1 VEKKAYINRNSRA
14 ALIIFSLAVFLFLF
28 ILFAAPAMAG
38 GAITGSFTVPLV
50 VTDIAV
56 SDIGLNAATITWQT
70 NGLSDSQVEYGVTDS
85 YGLVASQPTDSTSSH
100 SIRLTGLASGTAYH
114 YRVKSNSAVGDAVS
128 TDSTFTTLAVPPPP
142 AATTPT
148 PTTTATTPPPVV
160 STTGEAAWT
169 PTVSGVVPTTV
180 TVGST
185 DNKSSVTIPQGTK
198 ALDKDGTPL
207 KAITCNPPASL
218 PTPPPTS
225 NILAAYDLGPTGAT
239 FQTPI
244 TVAMKFDPAALPA
257 GVSASNLIIAFY
269 DTAAGV
275 WTPLG
280 NIVIDT
286 VNHTISCTTTH
297 FTEFAVM
304 TAPAPK
310 PAPTTSTTTTMT
322 VTSTTTATTTPAP
335 TAQIAVRV
343 TDPDGNPVPATL
355 SLTKDAKEVATG
367 QNGVLDTSVPAGQYV
382 ISASLGGEK
391 LAEQAVDLT
400 APNGIKEITLVVKT
414 VEFATFKV
422 ITNYDART
430 HITSSA
436 RVDYTVRNLYQPV
449 AQVDLKLKVSFN
461 GAALEEIPVLPAATL
476 VTGDTSGFK
485 DYVPAQGWQ
494 SGAYTFQANLYAGG
508 KLYTSSPE
516 QKIDVPSP
524 QAIRLAL
531 ISAIIGG
538 GLVIIAAIILTIII
552 RRHRALKDS

>member
-1 VEKKAYINRNSRA
+1 M
-14 ALIIFSLAVFLFLF
+14 IICSLAVFMFLF

-50 VTDIAV
+50 ASALAA
-56 SDIGLNAATITWQT
+56 SDISLNAATISWQT
-70 NGLSDSQVEYGVTDS
+70 NGLSDSQVEYGTDAS
-85 YGLVASQPTDSTSSH
+85 YGLVASQPTDATNSH
-100 SIRLTGLASGTAYH
+100 SVRLNGLASATIYH
-114 YRVKSNSAVGDAVS
+114 YRVKSTCIDGVAVS
-128 TDSTFTTLAVPPPP
+128 TDNTFTTLAVPPPP
-142 AATTPT
+142 ITTTAATTPT

-169 PTVSGVVPTTV
+169 PTASGVTPTTV

-218 PTPPPTS
+218 PPPPPTS

-297 FTEFAVM
+297 FTQFAMM

-310 PAPTTSTTTTMT
+310 PVVTTSTTTT
-322 VTSTTTATTTPAP
+322 TTATLTTTTTTTTTLAP
-335 TAQIAVRV
+335 PVQLVARV
-343 TDPDGNPVPATL
+343 TDPDGNPVTAIVRL
-355 SLTKDAKEVATG
+355 LKGQQEVAASQT
-367 QNGVLDTSVPAGQYV
+367 GVLDTSVPAGQYV

-400 APNGIKEITLVVKT
+400 AANGKKEVTVVVKT
-414 VEFATFKV
+414 VEFASFKV
-422 ITNYDART
+422 VANNDMQT
-430 HITSSA
+430 HNLTSA
-436 RVDYTVRNLYQPV
+436 RIDYAIRNLYQPM
-449 AQVDLKLKVSFN
+449 AQVDVRLKVSYS
-461 GAALEEIPVLPAATL
+461 GAALEEIPLLPATQL
-476 VTGDTSGFK
+476 ITGDTSGFK
-485 DYVPAQGWQ
+485 DYAPAQGWQ
-494 SGAYTFQANLYAGG
+494 SGTYSFQAGLYTGG
-508 KLYTSSPE
+508 KLYTTSPE
-516 QKIDVPSP
+516 QKLDVPEP

-538 GLVIIAAIILTIII
+538 GLVIIAAVILTVII
-552 RRHRALKDS
+552 RRHRALKDSGNK

>member
-1 VEKKAYINRNSRA
+1 M
-14 ALIIFSLAVFLFLF
+14 FLF

-50 VTDIAV
+50 ASALAA
-56 SDIGLNAATITWQT
+56 SDISLNAATISWQT
-70 NGLSDSQVEYGVTDS
+70 NGLSDSQVEYGTDAS
-85 YGLVASQPTDSTSSH
+85 YGLVASQPTDATNSH
-100 SIRLTGLASGTAYH
+100 SVRLNGLASATIYH
-114 YRVKSNSAVGDAVS
+114 YRVKSTCIDGVAVS
-128 TDSTFTTLAVPPPP
+128 TDNTFTTLAVPPPP
-142 AATTPT
+142 ITTTAATTPT

-169 PTVSGVVPTTV
+169 PTASGVTPTTV

-218 PTPPPTS
+218 PPPPPTS

-297 FTEFAVM
+297 FTQFAMM

-310 PAPTTSTTTTMT
+310 PVVTTSTTTTT
-322 VTSTTTATTTPAP
+322 TATLTTTTTTTTTPAP
-335 TAQIAVRV
+335 PVQLVARV
-343 TDPDGNPVPATL
+343 TDPDGNPVTAIVRL
-355 SLTKDAKEVATG
+355 LKGQQEVAASQT
-367 QNGVLDTSVPAGQYV
+367 GVLDTSVPAGQYV

-400 APNGIKEITLVVKT
+400 AANGKKEVTVVVKT
-414 VEFATFKV
+414 VEFASFKV
-422 ITNYDART
+422 VANNDMQT
-430 HITSSA
+430 HNLTSA
-436 RVDYTVRNLYQPV
+436 RIDYAIRNLYQPM
-449 AQVDLKLKVSFN
+449 AQVDVRLKVSYS
-461 GAALEEIPVLPAATL
+461 GAALEEIPLLPATQL
-476 VTGDTSGFK
+476 ITGDTSGFK
-485 DYVPAQGWQ
+485 DYAPAQGWQ
-494 SGAYTFQANLYAGG
+494 SGTYSFQAGLYTGG
-508 KLYTSSPE
+508 KLYTTSPE
-516 QKIDVPSP
+516 QKLDVPEP

-538 GLVIIAAIILTIII
+538 GLVIIAAVILTVII
-552 RRHRALKDS
+552 RRHRALKDSGNK

>member
-1 VEKKAYINRNSRA
+1 MERRLAFWAIPLILILA
-14 ALIIFSLAVFLFLF
+14 A
-28 ILFAAPAMAG
+28 AAPVLANG
-38 GAITGSFTVPLV
+38 GSVISGTVPL
-50 VTDIAV
+50 TTFNLAA
-56 SDIGLNAATITWQT
+56 SDISLNAATISWQT
-70 NGLSDSQVEYGVTDS
+70 NGLSDSQVEYGTDAS
-85 YGLVASQPTDSTSSH
+85 YGLVASQPTDATNSH
-100 SIRLTGLASGTAYH
+100 SVRLNGLASATIYH
-114 YRVKSNSAVGDAVS
+114 YRVKSTCIDGVAVS
-128 TDSTFTTLAVPPPP
+128 TDNTFTTLAVPPPP
-142 AATTPT
+142 ITTTAATTPT

-169 PTVSGVVPTTV
+169 PTASGVTPTTV

-218 PTPPPTS
+218 PPPPPTS
-225 NILAAYDLGPTGAT
+225 NILAAYDLGSTGAT

-297 FTEFAVM
+297 FTQFAMM

-310 PAPTTSTTTTMT
+310 PVVTTSTTTT
-322 VTSTTTATTTPAP
+322 TTATLTTTTTTTTTLAP
-335 TAQIAVRV
+335 PVQLVVRV
-343 TDPDGNPVPATL
+343 TDPDGNPVPAVL
-355 SLTKDAKEVATG
+355 SLSKDAKEVASG
-367 QNGVLDTSVPAGQYV
+367 QNGVLNTSVPAGQYV
-382 ISASLGGEK
+382 ISASLGGEQ

-400 APNGIKEITLVVKT
+400 AANGKKEVTVVVKT
-414 VEFATFKV
+414 VEFASFKV
-422 ITNYDART
+422 VANNDMQT
-430 HITSSA
+430 HNLTSA
-436 RVDYTVRNLYQPV
+436 RIDYEIRNLYQPM
-449 AQVDLKLKVSFN
+449 AQVDVRLKVSYS
-461 GAALEEIPVLPAATL
+461 GAALEEIPLLPATQL
-476 VTGDTSGFK
+476 ITGDTSGFK
-485 DYVPAQGWQ
+485 DYAPAQGWQ
-494 SGAYTFQANLYAGG
+494 SGTYSFQAGLYTGG
-508 KLYTSSPE
+508 KLYTTSPE
-516 QKIDVPSP
+516 QKLDVPEP

-538 GLVIIAAIILTIII
+538 GLVIIAAVILTVII
-552 RRHRALKDS
+552 RRHRALKDSGNK

>member
-1 VEKKAYINRNSRA
+1 LKRRLAFWAIP
-14 ALIIFSLAVFLFLF
+14 LIL
-28 ILFAAPAMAG
+28 ILTAAAPVLANG
-38 GAITGSFTVPLV
+38 GSVISGTVPL
-50 VTDIAV
+50 TALNIAV
-56 SDIGLNAATITWQT
+56 SDITLNAATVTWQT
-70 NGLSDSQVEYGVTDS
+70 NGLSDSQVEYGITDS
-85 YGLVASQPTDSTSSH
+85 YGLVASQPTDSTNSH
-100 SIRLTGLASGTAYH
+100 SVRLTGLTAATNYH
-114 YRVKSNSAVGDAVS
+114 YRVKSSSAVGDAVS
-128 TDSTFTTLAVPPPP
+128 TDSTFSTPAVPPPP
-142 AATTPT
+142 ATTTAATT
-148 PTTTATTPPPVV
+148 PTTTATTTTPPPVV

-218 PTPPPTS
+218 PPPPPTS

-275 WTPLG
+275 WTLLG

-286 VNHTISCTTTH
+286 VNQTISCTTTH
-297 FTEFAVM
+297 FTQFAVM

-310 PAPTTSTTTTMT
+310 PAATTSTTTTT
-322 VTSTTTATTTPAP
+322 TTATSTTTATTTTT
-335 TAQIAVRV
+335 TASNAQVAVRV
-343 TDPDGNPVPATL
+343 TDPDGNPVPAAL
-355 SLTKDAKEVATG
+355 SLTKDGKEVASG
-367 QNGVLDTSVPAGQYV
+367 QNGELNTSVPAGQYV

-391 LAEQAVDLT
+391 LAEQTVDLT
-400 APNGIKEITLVVKT
+400 APNGIKEVTLVVKT
-414 VEFATFKV
+414 MEFATFKV
-422 ITNYDART
+422 ITNYDAQ
-430 HITSSA
+430 HNLNSA
-436 RVDYTVRNLYQPV
+436 RVDYTVRNLYRPV

-461 GAALEEIPVLPAATL
+461 GAALEEIPVLPSATQ

-485 DYVPAQGWQ
+485 DYIPAQGWQ
-494 SGAYTFQANLYAGG
+494 PGAYTFQANLYAGG

-538 GLVIIAAIILTIII
+538 GLVIIAAIILTVII
-552 RRHRALKDS
+552 RRHRALKDSGDK

>member
-1 VEKKAYINRNSRA
+1 M
-14 ALIIFSLAVFLFLF
+14 FLF

-50 VTDIAV
+50 ASALAA
-56 SDIGLNAATITWQT
+56 SDISLNAATISWQT
-70 NGLSDSQVEYGVTDS
+70 NGLSDSQVEYGTDAS
-85 YGLVASQPTDSTSSH
+85 YGLVASQPTDATNSH
-100 SIRLTGLASGTAYH
+100 SVRLNGLASATIYH
-114 YRVKSNSAVGDAVS
+114 YRVKSTCIDGVAVS
-128 TDSTFTTLAVPPPP
+128 TDNTFTTLAVPPPP
-142 AATTPT
+142 ITTTAATTPT

-169 PTVSGVVPTTV
+169 PTASGVTPTTV

-218 PTPPPTS
+218 PPPPTS

-297 FTEFAVM
+297 FTQFAMM

-310 PAPTTSTTTTMT
+310 PVVTTSTTTT
-322 VTSTTTATTTPAP
+322 TTATLTTTTTTTTTLAP
-335 TAQIAVRV
+335 PVQLVARV
-343 TDPDGNPVPATL
+343 TDPDGNPVTAIVRL
-355 SLTKDAKEVATG
+355 LKGQQEVAASQT
-367 QNGVLDTSVPAGQYV
+367 GVLDTSVPAGQYV

-400 APNGIKEITLVVKT
+400 AANGKKEVTVVVKT
-414 VEFATFKV
+414 VEFASFKV
-422 ITNYDART
+422 VANNDMQT
-430 HITSSA
+430 HNLTSA
-436 RVDYTVRNLYQPV
+436 RIDYAIRNLYQPM
-449 AQVDLKLKVSFN
+449 AQVDVRLKVSYS
-461 GAALEEIPVLPAATL
+461 GAALEEIPLLPATQL
-476 VTGDTSGFK
+476 ITGDTSGFK
-485 DYVPAQGWQ
+485 DYAPAQGWQ
-494 SGAYTFQANLYAGG
+494 SGTYSFQAGLYTGG
-508 KLYTSSPE
+508 KLYTTSPE
-516 QKIDVPSP
+516 QKLDVPEP

-538 GLVIIAAIILTIII
+538 GLVIIAAVILTVII
-552 RRHRALKDS
+552 RRHRALKDSGNK